1 MSNRLPSL
9 WSGDPF
15 DDVFRGLMK
24 PMRWDV
30 TSEAPTIRLDV
41 NENDQ
46 AYTVKA
52 DIPGVRKEDI
62 HVSVEG
68 RQVSISAEVK
78 KESDERKDGRVI
90 RSERSVGYASRAFML
105 DHEVEADKVTAKYQD
120 GVLSLQLPKRAGSRT
135 GRIQIT

>member
-15 DDVFRGLMK
+15 DDMFRGLMK

-120 GVLSLQLPKRAGSRT
+120 GVLSLQLPKRAGSGT